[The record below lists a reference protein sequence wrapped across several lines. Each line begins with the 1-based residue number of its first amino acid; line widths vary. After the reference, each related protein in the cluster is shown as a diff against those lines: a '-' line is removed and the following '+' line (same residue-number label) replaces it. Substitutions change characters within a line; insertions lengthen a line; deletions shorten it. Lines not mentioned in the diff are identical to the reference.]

1 MTPILELRNVTK
13 VFGGGFF
20 SRRRTV
26 AVENLSFSIPADRP
40 TITAVAGESGS
51 GKTTLSRLLLGVTK
65 PSSGQ
70 VLYNGKVLAGLTRQG
85 HKQFLRDVQ
94 PIYQDPFGVYNPF
107 YRADH
112 LLFEAVA
119 KFKLAPSAK
128 AGQRLIE
135 EALETVGLRP
145 DEILGRYPHQLSGGQ
160 RQRVMVARARLIRPR
175 LILADEPVSMV
186 DASLRATI
194 LEGLRSLNRD
204 VGISILYVTH
214 DLTTA
219 YQICENIIVMY
230 RGAVVESGSVDEVIV
245 NPKHPYTQLLVESIP
260 QMRAARD
267 WERAEEAGDSIPGE
281 EVRVSAGCKFANR
294 CPAVME
300 KCWKEQPGLYRLE
313 AKQVARCF
321 LYEDQPQFG
330 DADIADSF
338 VARASEPAKRVVEAP
353 YNGVSQVRSDKRVAG
368 IDL

>member
-1 MTPILELRNVTK
+1 VTPILELRNVTK
-13 VFGGGFF
+13 VFGGGLF

-26 AVENLSFSIPADRP
+26 AVEDVSFSIPADRP

-51 GKTTLSRLLLGVTK
+51 GKTTLSRLLLGVTR
-65 PSSGQ
+65 PSLGQ
-70 VLYNGKVLAGLTRQG
+70 VLYNGGELARLNGQG
-85 HKQFLRDVQ
+85 RKQFLRDVQ

-112 LLFEAVA
+112 LLFAAVA
-119 KFKLAPSAK
+119 KFKLASSAK
-128 AGQRLIE
+128 AGRRLIE

-160 RQRVMVARARLIRPR
+160 RQRVMVARALLIRPR
-175 LILADEPVSMV
+175 VILADEPVSMV

-204 VGISILYVTH
+204 FGISILYVTH

-230 RGAVVESGSVDEVIV
+230 RGAVVEAGSVDEVIV

-260 QMRAARD
+260 QMRAVRNWEQEEETGVTRD
-267 WERAEEAGDSIPGE
+267 ETRSL
-281 EVRVSAGCKFANR
+281 AGCKFAGR
-294 CPAVME
+294 CPATME
-300 KCWKEQPGLYRLE
+300 QCWTQRPDLYRLE
-313 AKQVARCF
+313 EKQIARCF
-321 LYEDQPQFG
+321 LYEDRPTFG
-330 DADIADSF
+330 QVDIADAF
-338 VARASEPAKRVVEAP
+338 VLPAHKPGLSVTP
-353 YNGVSQVRSDKRVAG
+353 RSDQA
-368 IDL
+368 LA